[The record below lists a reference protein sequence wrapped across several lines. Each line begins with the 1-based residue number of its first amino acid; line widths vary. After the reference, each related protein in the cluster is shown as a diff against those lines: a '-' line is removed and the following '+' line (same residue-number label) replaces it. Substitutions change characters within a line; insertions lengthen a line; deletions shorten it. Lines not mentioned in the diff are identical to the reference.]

1 MIPASDGCWWPAST
15 RASRRNCRSGSSSTR
30 RGCTPRG
37 LRDGRIGLAPL
48 AAVLSF
54 LRQEGDDPYQRVAAR
69 AGAYS
74 AEWLVDSLSPFRQ
87 RVVLWMP
94 ARLRVWLVLRL
105 ARRLVRQTY
114 GGTRATIRDVR
125 RERGAL
131 DLRGSVFCQVRT
143 PGGLA
148 AVPVLRRGR
157 QRAVPAIQSVD
168 DRRGRGMPR
177 DRRHAVPDRLRRPRR
192 NRRVKRGKL
201 PRSATHG
208 G

>member
-1 MIPASDGCWWPAST
+1 MADSGVGRLLVASLHQSIAEELPFRLEFYEAWLHPT
-15 RASRRNCRSGSSSTR
+15 
-30 RGCTPRG
+30 G

-54 LRQEGDDPYQRVAAR
+54 LRQEGDDSYQRVAAR

-87 RVVLWMP
+87 RMVRWMP
-94 ARLRVWLVLRL
+94 AQLRVWLVLRL

-125 RERGAL
+125 RERGEL

-143 PGGLA
+143 QVDSPLCRFYAA
-148 AVPVLRRGR
+148 AVNVLCRRFDLSMTAEAVEC
-157 QRAVPAIQSVD
+157 RAIGAARCLIVCAVH
-168 DRRGRGMPR
+168 DRT
-177 DRRHAVPDRLRRPRR
+177 DA
-192 NRRVKRGKL
+192 
-201 PRSATHG
+201 
-208 G
+208 